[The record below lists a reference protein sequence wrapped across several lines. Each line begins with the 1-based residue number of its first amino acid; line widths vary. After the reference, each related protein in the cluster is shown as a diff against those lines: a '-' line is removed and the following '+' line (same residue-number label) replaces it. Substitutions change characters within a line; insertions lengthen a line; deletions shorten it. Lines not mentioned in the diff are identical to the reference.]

1 MSIAFLKK
9 ALSALVFFV
18 GTMCFAQDPAVLKS
32 VSELY
37 DSNYNMDF
45 EPIAELTYPKVVE
58 QLGGKQKFLE
68 KLDSDYQNE
77 KFRKRLQL
85 TAPVFQVNQPK
96 TIEGRQFCVVS
107 YRNPTRYFYENK
119 MDAAEMNKEVEQWK
133 RIASTK
139 EVFGEPNRNS
149 INVKR
154 ISKFVAVSDSS
165 TGGQWKFFNLDDLQ
179 QLEIFNELFAA
190 EKTQLGL

>member
-9 ALSALVFFV
+9 VLRAVVFLV
-18 GTMCFAQDPAVLKS
+18 GPMCFAQDPVVLKS

-45 EPIAELTYPKVVE
+45 ELIAELSYPKVVE
-58 QLGGKQKFLE
+58 QLGGKDEFLE
-68 KLDSDYQNE
+68 KLDSDYQNDT
-77 KFRKRLQL
+77 FRKRLQL
-85 TAPVFQVNQPK
+85 TAPVFQVHPVK
-96 TIEGRQFCVVS
+96 TLNGHQFCVVS
-107 YRNPTRYFYENK
+107 YRNPTRYFYEKK

-154 ISKFVAVSDSS
+154 ISKFVGVSDAA
-165 TGGQWKFFNLDDLQ
+165 TNGQWKFFNLDDLQ
-179 QLEIFNELFAA
+179 QLAIFDALFAA